1 MLQKSSLL
9 IKSGTMILAGV
20 FAMSVAGAQTAPAPS
35 LAEQLKAQYKVTRTG
50 SDSTGFSILEPG
62 IVLVVQKGGILGVPP
77 DNATMAAA
85 TYKGGDLHPP
95 GAVSRMI
102 LGKITRYFQVGERVY
117 VRKVDVNQKN
127 DKITFAIF
135 ECDFC
140 NGFTQPSSFKS
151 EVTFEFPK
159 GYLGTAEIAQ
169 VGDVINQ
176 VLSIDTGTD
185 STQQQQVPPVQQTLP
200 VQGNQV
206 AQVQPQTIQL
216 GQTVDEVVGILGQ
229 PVTIVN
235 LGSKVIYSYK
245 DLKITFTNG
254 RVSDVQ

>member
-20 FAMSVAGAQTAPAPS
+20 FALSVAGAQNAPASS
-35 LAEQLKAQYKVTRTG
+35 LAEQLKAQYRVTKTG
-50 SDSTGFSILEPG
+50 ADSFGFGILEAG
-62 IVLVVQKGGILGVPP
+62 TVLVIQKGGILGVPP
-77 DNATMAAA
+77 DNATTAAA
-85 TYKGGDLHPP
+85 TYKDGDLHPP
-95 GAVSRMI
+95 GAMARMI
-102 LGKITRYFQVGERVY
+102 LGKVTRYFQVGEKVY
-117 VRKVDVNQKN
+117 IRKLDVNQKS
-127 DKITFAIF
+127 DKVTFSIF
-135 ECDFC
+135 ECDSC
-140 NGFTQPSSFKS
+140 NGFTQPASYKS
-151 EVTFEFPK
+151 EVVFDFPK
-159 GYLGTAEIAQ
+159 GYLGTAGIGQ

-185 STQQQQVPPVQQTLP
+185 NTQQPQVPPVQQTPP

-206 AQVQPQTIQL
+206 AQAQPPTIQL
-216 GQTVDEVVGILGQ
+216 GQTVDEVVAILGQ

-254 RVSDVQ
+254 KVSDVQ